1 MRGSGEH
8 HKHLNNNLVAKA
20 QDILKYK
27 RSFWKELGDEI
38 SDKIRVDT
46 ISGKDVKGK
55 AFKPYKTHPP
65 FWFSKKVKG
74 KTISIYAEDY
84 KTRKGRGGMKR
95 QSSTSIKP
103 DLQLT
108 GDMMRNLQTRGATA
122 DGVTIGWS
130 GTLAQ
135 RVQWNDDMGR
145 TVTSTAQ
152 PLSDKIAKFAE
163 NQLGRITDANIK
175 KYASKPINFKI
186 GR

>member
-27 RSFWKELGDEI
+27 RSFWKKLGDEI

-46 ISGKDVKGK
+46 ISGKDVKGNPFGPYTTDYANRK
-55 AFKPYKTHPP
+55 A
-65 FWFSKKVKG
+65 SG
-74 KTISIYAEDY
+74 KF
-84 KTRKGRGGMKR
+84 KR
-95 QSSTSIKP
+95 QSSTSRKP

-152 PLSDKIAKFAE
+152 PLSDKIEKFAI

-175 KYASKPINFKI
+175 KYASKPINFRI

>member
-1 MRGSGEH
+1 M
-8 HKHLNNNLVAKA
+8 AKA
-20 QDILKYK
+20 QDIIKYK
-27 RSFWKELGDEI
+27 KSFWKKLGDEI

-55 AFKPYKTHPP
+55 AFKQYTTDYAN
-65 FWFSKKVKG
+65 SKA
-74 KTISIYAEDY
+74 S
-84 KTRKGRGGMKR
+84 RKFKR
-95 QSSTSIKP
+95 QSSTSTKP

-108 GDMMRNLQTRGATA
+108 GDMMRNLQTRGATE

-135 RVQWNDDMGR
+135 RVQWNDDMNR
-145 TVTSTAQ
+145 TVTSTSQ
-152 PLSDKIAKFAE
+152 PLSDKIAKFVE

-175 KYASKPINFKI
+175 KYASKPINFRI

>member
-1 MRGSGEH
+1 MS
-8 HKHLNNNLVAKA
+8 KA

-27 RSFWKELGDEI
+27 RSFWKNLGDEV
-38 SDKIRVDT
+38 SDKIRVNT
-46 ISGKDVKGK
+46 IGGKDVFGRT
-55 AFKPYKTHPP
+55 FKSYKTHPP

-95 QSSTSIKP
+95 QSSTSTKP

-122 DGVTIGWS
+122 DGGTIGWS

-135 RVQWNDDMGR
+135 RVQYNDDMGR
-145 TVTSTAQ
+145 TVTATSK
-152 PLSDKIAKFAE
+152 PLSDRITKFVE

>member
-1 MRGSGEH
+1 M
-8 HKHLNNNLVAKA
+8 AKA

-27 RSFWKELGDEI
+27 KSFWKKLGDEI

-55 AFKPYKTHPP
+55 AFRPYTTDYANRK
-65 FWFSKKVKG
+65 SSG
-74 KTISIYAEDY
+74 KF
-84 KTRKGRGGMKR
+84 KR
-95 QSSTSIKP
+95 QSSTSRKP

-108 GDMMRNLQTRGATA
+108 GDMMRNLQTRGATP

-145 TVTSTAQ
+145 TVTSTSK
-152 PLSDKIAKFAE
+152 PLSDKIE
-163 NQLGRITDANIK
+163 NFVIKQLGRITDANIK
-175 KYASKPINFKI
+175 KYASKPINLTV

>member
-27 RSFWKELGDEI
+27 KSFWKKLGDEI

-55 AFKPYKTHPP
+55 PFRPYTTDYAN
-65 FWFSKKVKG
+65 SKASG
-74 KTISIYAEDY
+74 KF
-84 KTRKGRGGMKR
+84 KR
-95 QSSTSIKP
+95 QSSTSRKP

-145 TVTSTAQ
+145 TVTSTAK
-152 PLSDKIAKFAE
+152 PLSDKIEKFAI

>member
-1 MRGSGEH
+1 M
-8 HKHLNNNLVAKA
+8 AKA

-27 RSFWKELGDEI
+27 KSFWKKLGDEI

-55 AFKPYKTHPP
+55 AFRPYTTDYANRK
-65 FWFSKKVKG
+65 SSG
-74 KTISIYAEDY
+74 KF
-84 KTRKGRGGMKR
+84 KR
-95 QSSTSIKP
+95 QSSTSRKP

-122 DGVTIGWS
+122 DGATIGWS

-135 RVQWNDDMGR
+135 RVQWNDDMKR

-152 PLSDKIAKFAE
+152 PLSDKIEKFAI

-175 KYASKPINFKI
+175 KYASKPINFRI

>member
-1 MRGSGEH
+1 MLDKTFFLRVGPNTRDRYREH
-8 HKHLNNNLVAKA
+8 IFKKA
-20 QDILKYK
+20 LDVFGRPFKEYTSEYGQRK
-27 RSFWKELGDEI
+27 RANKF
-38 SDKIRVDT
+38 
-46 ISGKDVKGK
+46 
-55 AFKPYKTHPP
+55 
-65 FWFSKKVKG
+65 
-74 KTISIYAEDY
+74 
-84 KTRKGRGGMKR
+84 KR
-95 QSSTSIKP
+95 QSSTSRKP

-163 NQLGRITDANIK
+163 NQLGIITDANIK

>member
-1 MRGSGEH
+1 M
-8 HKHLNNNLVAKA
+8 NKA

-27 RSFWKELGDEI
+27 RSFWKKLGDEV
-38 SDKIRVDT
+38 SDKIRVNT
-46 ISGKDVKGK
+46 IGGKDVFGITFKSYSRDYSANKASGK
-55 AFKPYKTHPP
+55 F
-65 FWFSKKVKG
+65 
-74 KTISIYAEDY
+74 
-84 KTRKGRGGMKR
+84 KR
-95 QSSTSIKP
+95 QSSTSTKP

-108 GDMMRNLQTRGATA
+108 GDMMRNLQTRGATP

-135 RVQWNDDMGR
+135 RVQYNDDMGR
-145 TVTSTAQ
+145 TVTATSK
-152 PLSDKIAKFAE
+152 PLSDRITKFVE

>member
-8 HKHLNNNLVAKA
+8 HKHLNNNLVSKA

-27 RSFWKELGDEI
+27 RSFWKKLGDEI
-38 SDKIRVDT
+38 SDKVRADT
-46 ISGKDVKGK
+46 IGGKDVSGK
-55 AFKPYKTHPP
+55 AFKSYTKDYANRKA
-65 FWFSKKVKG
+65 SG
-74 KTISIYAEDY
+74 KF
-84 KTRKGRGGMKR
+84 KR
-95 QSSTSIKP
+95 QSSTSRKP

-145 TVTSTAQ
+145 TVTSTSK
-152 PLSDKIAKFAE
+152 PLSDRIEKFAID
-163 NQLGRITDANIK
+163 QLGRITDANIK
-175 KYASKPINFKI
+175 KYASKPINFRI

>member
-27 RSFWKELGDEI
+27 KSFWKKLGDEI

-55 AFKPYKTHPP
+55 AFKTYT
-65 FWFSKKVKG
+65 
-74 KTISIYAEDY
+74 TDYAN
-84 KTRKGRGGMKR
+84 RKASRKFKR
-95 QSSTSIKP
+95 QSSTSTKP

-145 TVTSTAQ
+145 TVTSTTK
-152 PLSDKIAKFAE
+152 PLSDKIEKFAI

>member
-1 MRGSGEH
+1 MS
-8 HKHLNNNLVAKA
+8 KA

-27 RSFWKELGDEI
+27 RSFWKKLGDEI
-38 SDKIRVDT
+38 SDKIRVQT
-46 ISGKDVKGK
+46 TKSRKDVFNKPFRAYSSQYAKYKAMGGVKTRGKNKGK
-55 AFKPYKTHPP
+55 
-65 FWFSKKVKG
+65 
-74 KTISIYAEDY
+74 
-84 KTRKGRGGMKR
+84 KR
-95 QSSTSIKP
+95 FPGQSSTSTKP

-108 GDMMRNLQTRGATA
+108 GDMMRNLQTRGATP

-135 RVQWNDDMGR
+135 RVQYNDDMGR
-145 TVTSTAQ
+145 TVTATSK
-152 PLSDKIAKFAE
+152 PLSDRIAKFVE

>member
-27 RSFWKELGDEI
+27 RSFWKKLGDEI

-55 AFKPYKTHPP
+55 PFRPYTTDYANRK
-65 FWFSKKVKG
+65 SSG
-74 KTISIYAEDY
+74 KF
-84 KTRKGRGGMKR
+84 KR
-95 QSSTSIKP
+95 QSSTSRKP

-108 GDMMRNLQTRGATA
+108 GVMMRNLQTRGATA

-135 RVQWNDDMGR
+135 RVQWNDDMKR
-145 TVTSTAQ
+145 TVTSTSQ
-152 PLSDKIAKFAE
+152 PLSDKIEKFAIT
-163 NQLGRITDANIK
+163 QLGRIPDANIK
-175 KYASKPINFKI
+175 KYASKPINFRI

>member
-1 MRGSGEH
+1 MS
-8 HKHLNNNLVAKA
+8 KA

-27 RSFWKELGDEI
+27 RSFWKNLGDEV
-38 SDKIRVDT
+38 SDKIRVNT
-46 ISGKDVKGK
+46 IGGKDVFGRTFKSYSRDYSANKSSGK
-55 AFKPYKTHPP
+55 F
-65 FWFSKKVKG
+65 
-74 KTISIYAEDY
+74 
-84 KTRKGRGGMKR
+84 KR
-95 QSSTSIKP
+95 QSSTSTKP

-135 RVQWNDDMGR
+135 RVQYNDDMGR
-145 TVTSTAQ
+145 TVTATSK
-152 PLSDKIAKFAE
+152 PLSDRIAKFVE

>member
-27 RSFWKELGDEI
+27 RSFWKKLGDEI

-46 ISGKDVKGK
+46 ISGKYVKGNPFGPYTTDYANRK
-55 AFKPYKTHPP
+55 ASGNF
-65 FWFSKKVKG
+65 
-74 KTISIYAEDY
+74 
-84 KTRKGRGGMKR
+84 KR
-95 QSSTSIKP
+95 QSSTTRKP

-108 GDMMRNLQTRGATA
+108 GDMMRNLQTRGVTA

-152 PLSDKIAKFAE
+152 PLSDKIEKFAI

-175 KYASKPINFKI
+175 KYASKPINFRI